1 MNTSR
6 NIIYNNLKT
15 IELFS
20 LPLINGKIPDDL
32 KSVYIED
39 ILKLKNNGLD
49 INFTIDEL
57 ENVLNNLKLRGG
69 LLTFEQKEK
78 RKKIIINL
86 KNILLSEKIKD
97 IKDNFIKSY
106 LEDPLNAIDGT
117 QKTLLNKQNIK
128 ENINVFHTLLLN
140 TLDLFK
146 EDIEYIEDISN
157 NIIPLTIK
165 KNNEELIKKNEELIK
180 KNEEFNTN
188 TKISNNMII
197 ILIILLVFLFFLYL
211 NK

>member
-57 ENVLNNLKLRGG
+57 ENVLNNLKLRGE

-165 KNNEELIKKNEELIK
+165 KNNEELIKKNEE
-180 KNEEFNTN
+180 FNTN
-188 TKISNNMII
+188 TKISNNIII